1 MFDKNDPIWHNTSDP
16 AQALAA
22 GIARH
27 NRWAAGQPKKVRDL
41 FCEHAQYTGGGKL
54 LYLCKLG
61 CNDDDN

>member
-41 FCEHAQYTGGGKL
+41 FVNMPNTPGAVSSSTSVS
-54 LYLCKLG
+54 
-61 CNDDDN
+61 